1 MALRGLVLS
10 LLGLWGCVTALDAQF
25 LPCEVDQAAGTS
37 QNCAEGASFSFDFGQ
52 LFELSELSSIINS
65 IDGASFTYNI
75 AVTAGALPSGL
86 SLSSSGLLGGTLTAA
101 GQYSF
106 TITLTEM
113 LAFEGQTLF
122 DQSIPFPLAFTVT
135 GYTGPQLTIDPSGL
149 SFSLTASGTPT
160 TGSVTIDNH
169 GSKAVAFSAS
179 ASTNSGGNWL
189 RLSGASSAGPFQS
202 AALAVT
208 ADPSHLTPGT
218 YSGTITV
225 AVVGGQTLGI
235 SVVAAVTGSQPN
247 IQLSQ
252 NGLRFQAVS
261 GGTATSPQTITVL
274 NPGAGTLNFSA
285 TGSTITGGNWLNVT
299 PTSGSS
305 SAKSAGSVAV
315 SVNASGLAPGDYYG
329 TIQFASSAASNS
341 PQVASVVLN
350 VLTPANSPGAFVQP
364 TGLIFLGVAGGTN
377 PTAKTISIT
386 NPSPDPLT
394 FLATSF
400 SNSTGTSGSG
410 TGGLNWFTAS
420 PPSGSVSAT
429 QAATVSV
436 QPTLT
441 GLAAGVYTGDLTIT
455 IAPSSTTTT
464 STAAAQ
470 VYHIEVLLLVLP
482 AGSVLPTGSSLPKGS
497 ASETELRP
505 HAAGCVPTQ
514 LLPVFTLLGTGF
526 TAAAAWPTAIEVTVV
541 DDCGTP
547 LTSGSVTAT
556 FSSGDPALPLN
567 SLNNG
572 RWTAT
577 WNPTH
582 ASTGVTI
589 TAHGQEVQP
598 ALTGSASIGGAL
610 QPNNGTPAV
619 STGGVVSAANFAA
632 NQPLAPGSFAAIF
645 GSNLSGGLN
654 VSTQLPLGLK
664 LGDTSVLLGGER
676 LPLLFTS
683 GLQVNVVLP
692 YDLPVNSTQQL
703 VVQSGSAI
711 SIPQSVVIAPAQ
723 PAIFTQNGF
732 GTLGALIN
740 VYKPDG
746 TPLPNNSP
754 VSTGYVIVLYASGLG
769 AVDPP
774 IPAGSPA
781 PTTTLSHTVNTVTAT
796 IGSLP
801 AQVLFAGLAPSF
813 AQLYQVNIQI
823 PPGLPSGDAT
833 LTLSVGGQQS
843 APVTITVK

>member
-1 MALRGLVLS
+1 MALRGLVLF
-10 LLGLWGCVTALDAQF
+10 LLGLWGCVFALDAQT
-25 LPCEVDQAAGTS
+25 LPCSVFESTPDP
-37 QNCAEGASFSFDFGQ
+37 NCAVGSSFSYDLGQ
-52 LFELSELSSIINS
+52 VFELTELSSIINS
-65 IDGASFTYNI
+65 VDGASFTYSL
-75 AVTAGALPSGL
+75 AFTAGELPTGL
-86 SLSSSGLLGGTLTAA
+86 TLSSSGLLSGTLTTA
-101 GQYSF
+101 GMYAF
-106 TITLTEM
+106 TITLTET
-113 LAFEGQTLF
+113 LVFEGETLLN
-122 DQSIPFPLAFTVT
+122 QSVPLSLEFTVD

-149 SFSLTASGTPT
+149 SFSLTAGGVPT

-179 ASTNSGGNWL
+179 AATNSGGNWL
-189 RLSGASSAGPFQS
+189 KISGASSAGPFQS

-208 ADPSHLTPGT
+208 ADPSHLAPGT

-225 AVVGGQTLGI
+225 AVAGGETLGI
-235 SVVAAVTGSQPN
+235 SVVAAVTSSQPN

-285 TGSTITGGNWLNVT
+285 TASTIVGGNWLNVT

-305 SAKSAGSVAV
+305 SATSAGSVTV
-315 SVNASGLAPGDYYG
+315 SVNASALSPGDYYG

-350 VLTPANSPGAFVQP
+350 VLSPANSPGAFVQP
-364 TGLIFLGVAGGTN
+364 TGLIFLGVAGGTA
-377 PTAKTISIT
+377 PTAQTISIT
-386 NPSPDPLT
+386 NPSPDALT

-400 SNSTGTSGSG
+400 SNSTGSSGSG

-455 IAPSSTTTT
+455 IAPSSTAT
-464 STAAAQ
+464 STAAVQ

-482 AGSVLPTGSSLPKGS
+482 AGTVLPTGSSVPKGS
-497 ASETELRP
+497 AGQTDLRP
-505 HAAGCVPTQ
+505 HAVGCVPTQ

-526 TAAAAWPTAIEVTVV
+526 TAAVAWPTAIEVTVV

-567 SLNNG
+567 SLNDG

-598 ALTGSASIGGAL
+598 ALTGSASVGGAL
-610 QPNNGTPAV
+610 QANDAAPAV
-619 STGGVVSAANFAA
+619 SSGGVVSAANFVA

-654 VSTQLPLGLK
+654 VSTQLPLSLK
-664 LGDTSVLLGGER
+664 LGDTSVLLGGEP

-774 IPAGSPA
+774 IPAGTPA
-781 PTTTLSHTVNTVTAT
+781 PATTLSYTVNTVTAT
-796 IGSLP
+796 IGSAP
-801 AQVLFAGLAPSF
+801 AQVIFAGLAPSF
-813 AQLYQVNIQI
+813 AQLYQVNIEI

-843 APVTITVK
+843 APVTITVQ